1 MSQVRGGTNQS
12 HYSQR
17 RPTHLVQLGPGHVL
31 LVVGKDGVSPALQ
44 YGLGGPAQKGQAQIG
59 QGGRWAGGRVGGSS
73 CPSPT

>member
-1 MSQVRGGTNQS
+1 MSQARGGTSQS
-12 HYSQR
+12 HCSQR
-17 RPTHLVQLGPGHVL
+17 CPTHLVQLGPRHIL

-59 QGGRWAGGRVGGSS
+59 QGGRWAGGGGGP